1 MSLVIAPIITPT
13 LSGATRLRVFGAG
26 RIITLRRAPPSR
38 SSSPNGSWAA
48 FVGPVPGNGDWR
60 AYGPGA
66 AATPDGGR
74 KCDPSPDLN
83 THTHTDTHTHTH
95 KLGRIHTCASTHTR
109 PYSHTRTHT
118 RIHTTRTHPHTHTH
132 SNSHRNSHTAHR
144 TPYTAHTAHATH
156 QHHLMQSR

>member
-1 MSLVIAPIITPT
+1 MDVLGYRPNTPT

-48 FVGPVPGNGDWR
+48 FAGPVPGNGDWR

-83 THTHTDTHTHTH
+83 THTHTQTHTHTH
-95 KLGRIHTCASTHTR
+95 THTQAR
-109 PYSHTRTHT
+109 PHSHMRVHTHAPIFT
-118 RIHTTRTHPHTHTH
+118 HTHTH
-132 SNSHRNSHTAHR
+132 THTHHPHTSAHAHTQTHTETHTPHTVHR
-144 TPYTAHTAHATH
+144 TPHTPPMRHT
-156 QHHLMQSR
+156 RIT